1 MVRPPNGI
9 CLFVYLSI
17 VIEGQGQTEVEFMDL
32 EDQALLRE
40 EILTL
45 LGLTHAPDKA
55 VHRTDLRDIGNHTV
69 NNYITLLDKHSELIS
84 TS

>member
-1 MVRPPNGI
+1 
-9 CLFVYLSI
+9 
-17 VIEGQGQTEVEFMDL
+17 MDL

-55 VHRTDLRDIGNHTV
+55 VHRVDLREIGNQTV
-69 NNYITLLDKHSELIS
+69 NKQMQEV
-84 TS
+84 